1 MYYPNLAPGAPG
13 YGVPYYQQ
21 PVYTPP
27 VVTPA
32 PQPVA
37 TGEEKFIVI
46 NGGKNAA
53 LSYPTAPNRT
63 VFFLSEQMPFV
74 YKKTLDQN
82 GNIAEFKICKL
93 VECETDDEG
102 TTEAVQPSPVQQNE
116 ETPTEEYVTSD
127 VFKTFSENMTKSM
140 EALAASINE
149 LKKTNTYHYNKN
161 QGKRGN
167 DNAQSIDQ

>member
-13 YGVPYYQQ
+13 YPMPYYQQ

-53 LSYPTAPNRT
+53 LSYPTACLELLCTEMAKADLIATLIWKKLFAQHSLN
-63 VFFLSEQMPFV
+63 LSVKQFV
-74 YKKTLDQN
+74 
-82 GNIAEFKICKL
+82 
-93 VECETDDEG
+93 
-102 TTEAVQPSPVQQNE
+102 S
-116 ETPTEEYVTSD
+116 S
-127 VFKTFSENMTKSM
+127 
-140 EALAASINE
+140 
-149 LKKTNTYHYNKN
+149 
-161 QGKRGN
+161 
-167 DNAQSIDQ
+167 